1 MKERSCASCNEAACE
16 QWVAFQ
22 YKHQNAFKNPVLKSF
37 INDVKRRE
45 LLREAVCFPTK
56 ENESK
61 LNKEFQLHY
70 GELRFTKYLSKCIYW
85 TALGH
90 GKKQKQHRE
99 RNALYLHQK
108 AGHEEDGELLLIDF
122 VKDENADVNQRV
134 FDYSKNLDDAVSST
148 SLIEGLSKLEKQE
161 KLVLRDYYA
170 YGYTDKEIAK
180 RLSVSQQAI
189 SKKRN
194 RILKKLKVSI
204 KRGC

>member
-1 MKERSCASCNEAACE
+1 MKEQSCASCKEACE
-16 QWVAFQ
+16 KWLTFQ
-22 YKHQNAFKNPVLKSF
+22 YKYQNAFKNPVFKSF
-37 INDVKRRE
+37 INDIERWE

-56 ENESK
+56 ENESN

-70 GELRFTKYLSKCIYW
+70 GEIRFIKYLSKCIYW

-90 GKKQKQHRE
+90 GKKEKQHRE
-99 RNALYLHQK
+99 RNALYLLQK
-108 AGHEEDGELLLIDF
+108 AGQEEDGELLLIDF
-122 VKDENADVNQRV
+122 VKDENAEDDQRV
-134 FDYSKNLDDAVSST
+134 FDYSKNLDDAISSP
-148 SLIEGLSKLEKQE
+148 SLIEGLSKLKKQE

-204 KRGC
+204 KGGC